1 MHLLLV
7 SCLCDWFVLI
17 CLGLLECCGFA
28 LDVRFGTLVGFWVVL
43 EFNWLCFVWVFN
55 SVGICFHFSLLYVF
69 WFVLALVFEFVVL
82 G

>member
-1 MHLLLV
+1 ML
-7 SCLCDWFVLI
+7 WFCFGCSVWHFGWVL
-17 CLGLLECCGFA
+17 GG
-28 LDVRFGTLVGFWVVL
+28 L

-82 G
+82 GELWLL